1 MLDVHDLCVRF
12 GERTVL
18 DHVSLHIDT
27 GDVVALVGPSG
38 SGKTILLRV
47 IAGLRQPDTGSVW
60 LDDREITNEPSH
72 RRGVGLVFQDNQ
84 LFPHR
89 TVGQN
94 IAFGLRVAGRN
105 KHAQRVRVDELLALV
120 GLRGFAD
127 RSVGSLS
134 GGEAK
139 RVALARSLAPHPA
152 VLLLDEPSTGVD
164 PVSRRVFWEIIHA
177 LSRQGITILV
187 TTHYMDEAESC
198 DVVSFILDG
207 RIIDHDTPQNLIA
220 GEAGARNL
228 EDFFIHRVEQ
238 VTGRAVS
245 GTFREMRFI
254 HEK

>member
-18 DHVSLHIDT
+18 DHVSLHIDS

-38 SGKTILLRV
+38 SGKTTLLRV

-120 GLRGFAD
+120 DLRGFAD

-152 VLLLDEPSTGVD
+152 VLLLDEPLNGLDPELHDRLATDLAALLRSTGTT
-164 PVSRRVFWEIIHA
+164 A
-177 LSRQGITILV
+177 LIV
-187 TTHYMDEAESC
+187 THDRAEAAAIA
-198 DVVSFILDG
+198 DRTVMLG
-207 RIIDHDTPQNLIA
+207 RGPLA
-220 GEAGARNL
+220 P
-228 EDFFIHRVEQ
+228 
-238 VTGRAVS
+238 S
-245 GTFREMRFI
+245 P
-254 HEK
+254 